1 MIDMMMSFL
10 VHTSNV
16 SPVSHTT
23 QIFSTIYVPSRE
35 ASSASA
41 FFQEDFILQYWL
53 PKLMASTKTCINPCD
68 SIQAA
73 CQQLLQ
79 HSFAILRVEPE
90 TSDSLNAAWT
100 ASRDFLSSIH
110 KRPHDESRIIQ
121 KYRRVENNYLLGFN
135 RPSPH
140 KLLFRAL
147 FSQEGIPD
155 IPSQPWPCDIDG
167 GALKSSSTKLAT
179 NLHRLLEMFLDKL
192 KEETRVD
199 CSQSQGVG
207 ERPAKKRKRNEN
219 TPNVSAVGDS
229 APCPL
234 DYFLYHDRND
244 VENCSEHVDRGVL
257 ICISLSR
264 RVAGLEVLSRLDGCW
279 HCPEAISM
287 QESLYQENDTGCSD
301 LICILSGD
309 QLIRSIGIREEKV
322 IQYPGLKAC
331 VHRVRRRLS
340 MARLSISYELRSFMP
355 RKRTTC

>member
-167 GALKSSSTKLAT
+167 GALKSSSTKL
-179 NLHRLLEMFLDKL
+179 
-192 KEETRVD
+192 
-199 CSQSQGVG
+199 
-207 ERPAKKRKRNEN
+207 
-219 TPNVSAVGDS
+219 
-229 APCPL
+229 
-234 DYFLYHDRND
+234 
-244 VENCSEHVDRGVL
+244 NCNGFK
-257 ICISLSR
+257 
-264 RVAGLEVLSRLDGCW
+264 
-279 HCPEAISM
+279 
-287 QESLYQENDTGCSD
+287 LYQCS
-301 LICILSGD
+301 G
-309 QLIRSIGIREEKV
+309 
-322 IQYPGLKAC
+322 
-331 VHRVRRRLS
+331 
-340 MARLSISYELRSFMP
+340 
-355 RKRTTC
+355 